1 MRADPDRITQI
12 LTNIIGNALAAT
24 PAAGTVTVDART
36 AGQRAQVAV
45 SDTGAGLAAVEL
57 ERVFERF
64 YRAPGQPR
72 RSSGSG
78 IGLTIARN
86 IARAYGGEVTAS
98 SAGPSRGA
106 TFVLT
111 LPLRASAAA
120 RDARRR

>member
-1 MRADPDRITQI
+1 MTI
-12 LTNIIGNALAAT
+12 
-24 PAAGTVTVDART
+24 DART

-45 SDTGAGLAAVEL
+45 SDTGAGLAAEDL

-86 IARAYGGEVTAS
+86 IARAHGGEVTAS
-98 SAGPSRGA
+98 SAGPGCGA

-111 LPLRASAAA
+111 LPLRASAPAPSA
-120 RDARRR
+120 P